1 MYEETHRATERGPYD
16 RRRSPP
22 RDHNQHYSQN
32 DGHRTRQA
40 SANFP
45 TGRRD
50 ASRSPPRNNLE
61 LSYDDDNYAAEDV
74 QNRDADR
81 GPDRNWDR
89 DRAEYRARDYDRYYH
104 GPAREAYQ
112 PRPGSRNQGGSGNDY
127 MDRRDEDPQ
136 VLHPHDGDDR
146 GPRRYD
152 RGGRGYPRSY
162 YDDGPRRDDAR
173 RGSDEDFRHL
183 SASPGGSPGRH
194 PRRDRSASPLR
205 QAGAPSD
212 TVILEGLPTGLS
224 LEDVRDCLL
233 RQAGLSQYPAVD
245 IRVPSGRGQRRA
257 FVQFDNVENAI
268 EFVKENYPKLVLD
281 FAGLVDGDADGMTS
295 IYIHYARNRDDAER
309 DSRAGLAPNWNC
321 PTCDFSN
328 YATRNRCKNC
338 GGPPTDPSQYRHL
351 LTGESDAADTPSQIL
366 VFFPLAPSVN
376 EDVFSA
382 GAGKLQLVQKPA
394 ASRGSGDQ
402 PKLKSTAPTGDA
414 SGYGARPGSLHR
426 TFLMRDQ
433 DTNESFNFGFAE
445 FWTLEDALAAM
456 QKFKMM
462 REFTI
467 ASKPVTVSTIHLGV
481 FVPELREVTRAIE
494 RVSFNPLFNPTLR
507 VKYWEPHVY
516 PSQRVIT
523 EAPPGGTSA
532 DGSKTDANDETKKS
546 KKRKADGNLPSSST
560 KKSVPMAGQ
569 MAFWQRRHDEIHEG
583 KRVADSAAGNDNGA
597 DQRRSEE
604 RAPVKISLS
613 GSNAISTGPIKISL
627 TGATVSRSPAPTATP
642 PSEAVVESG
651 GPTPVPAS
659 TTVGGIPDRASTA
672 EAAVSY
678 VDREKICCLIC
689 MMKYKTLDDL
699 NTHEKSRN
707 HKNAMADEEKVKAAK
722 PRLAARDKR
731 MAAKQADEQP
741 KKEESGSQYRDRAK
755 ERREVFNQPAK
766 PKVPAQGGKPARK
779 DDKSAARPSAEKTPP
794 PAPPQSK
801 GAGML
806 AKMGWSTGQGL
817 GAKGDGRTEVIAT
830 HAYQEGVGL
839 GAEGGNLGDAAE
851 LAQRKTTNS
860 YAEYVNTV
868 QDRARERY
876 NKLG

>member
-1 MYEETHRATERGPYD
+1 MYEDNNRARERGPHE
-16 RRRSPP
+16 RRRSPL
-22 RDHNQHYSQN
+22 RDQQQYPDN
-32 DGHRTRQA
+32 DGFRTRQD
-40 SANFP
+40 S
-45 TGRRD
+45 
-50 ASRSPPRNNLE
+50 SRSPPRNNLE
-61 LSYDDDNYAAEDV
+61 LSYDDDNDAAEDTRR
-74 QNRDADR
+74 RDRDWDR
-81 GPDRNWDR
+81 DRNWDR
-89 DRAEYRARDYDRYYH
+89 ETAEYRARDYDRYYH
-104 GPAREAYQ
+104 GPPREAYE
-112 PRPGSRNQGGSGNDY
+112 PRSRSGDQGSGRDDY
-127 MDRRDEDPQ
+127 MDRRDEDAA

-146 GPRRYD
+146 GSRHYD
-152 RGGRGYPRSY
+152 RSGRGYSRPY

-173 RGSDEDFRHL
+173 RGPDEDLHHF
-183 SASPGGSPGRH
+183 STSPGGSPGRH

-212 TVILEGLPTGLS
+212 TVILEGLPSDVPLETVRECLFQQSDLS
-224 LEDVRDCLL
+224 RYPSVDVR
-233 RQAGLSQYPAVD
+233 
-245 IRVPSGRGQRRA
+245 IPSAGRGKRRA
-257 FVQFDNVENAI
+257 FAQFESVEQAV
-268 EFVKENYPKLVLD
+268 EFVKGNYPKLVINFFD
-281 FAGLVDGDADGMTS
+281 GGPDGDTDGVTL

-309 DSRAGLAPNWNC
+309 ESRAGPAANWSC

-328 YATRNRCKNC
+328 YATRSRCKNC
-338 GGPPTDPSQYRHL
+338 GGSPTDPSQYRYL

-382 GAGKLQLVQKPA
+382 GAAKLELVQKQ
-394 ASRGSGDQ
+394 ASAKNSGDG

-426 TFLMRDQ
+426 TFLIRDQ

-445 FWTLEDALAAM
+445 FWTVEDALAAM

-481 FVPELREVTRAIE
+481 FVPELREVTATNE
-494 RVSFNPLFNPTLR
+494 RVSFNPLFNPTIR

-523 EAPPGGTSA
+523 EVAPGSTSR
-532 DGSKTDANDETKKS
+532 DGSKADATEEAKKG
-546 KKRKADGNLPSSST
+546 KKRKADGNLPASST

-569 MAFWQRRHDEIHEG
+569 MAFWQKRHVEIHEG
-583 KRVADSAAGNDNGA
+583 KRAADAAGEDS
-597 DQRRSEE
+597 QSEG

-613 GSNAISTGPIKISL
+613 GPNAIPTGPIKISL
-627 TGATVSRSPAPTATP
+627 TGASLPKS
-642 PSEAVVESG
+642 
-651 GPTPVPAS
+651 PVPAAASVPTTSSPLPGAGGPDKTS
-659 TTVGGIPDRASTA
+659 TT
-672 EAAVSY
+672 EATVSY

-689 MMKYKTLDDL
+689 MMKYKSLDDL

-707 HKNAMADEEKVKAAK
+707 HKNATADEEKVKAAK

-731 MAAKQADEQP
+731 MAKQAEEQP
-741 KKEESGSQYRDRAK
+741 AVAATNEEAAPQYRDRAK

-766 PKVPAQGGKPARK
+766 PKVPIQGGDKSARK
-779 DDKSAARPSAEKTPP
+779 DDKAPTRPAGAPKEKTPP
-794 PAPPQSK
+794 SPPPPQSK

-806 AKMGWSTGQGL
+806 AKMGWNTGQGL
-817 GAKGDGRTEVIAT
+817 GANGDGRTEVIAT

-876 NKLG
+876 NKMN

>member
-1 MYEETHRATERGPYD
+1 MTICRTSGWFELPLTFPRDDETPLGLPPGTISSCPTTTTTT
-16 RRRSPP
+16 PP
-22 RDHNQHYSQN
+22 RTPAIATPIAL
-32 DGHRTRQA
+32 GIA
-40 SANFP
+40 
-45 TGRRD
+45 TGTVTPQST
-50 ASRSPPRNNLE
+50 APE
-61 LSYDDDNYAAEDV
+61 TTTATT
-74 QNRDADR
+74 
-81 GPDRNWDR
+81 
-89 DRAEYRARDYDRYYH
+89 
-104 GPAREAYQ
+104 
-112 PRPGSRNQGGSGNDY
+112 
-127 MDRRDEDPQ
+127 MDRRVRPTSHVLDREIKAVVGMTIWIAVMKTLRYFTHMTATTADHVVTIEVAAVTLALTTTMALAAMMPDMILTRIFVIFPPLQ
-136 VLHPHDGDDR
+136 V
-146 GPRRYD
+146 
-152 RGGRGYPRSY
+152 
-162 YDDGPRRDDAR
+162 A
-173 RGSDEDFRHL
+173 
-183 SASPGGSPGRH
+183 A
-194 PRRDRSASPLR
+194 
-205 QAGAPSD
+205 QV
-212 TVILEGLPTGLS
+212 VILVAIGLPTGLS
-224 LEDVRDCLL
+224 LDDVRDCLL
-233 RQAGLSQYPAVD
+233 EQAGLSRYPTVD

-257 FVQFDNVENAI
+257 FVQFDSVENSI

-309 DSRAGLAPNWNC
+309 DGRAGPAPNWNC

-338 GGPPTDPSQYRHL
+338 GGLPTDPSQYRHL

-382 GAGKLQLVQKPA
+382 GAGKLQLVQRPA
-394 ASRGSGDQ
+394 VSRGSGDQ

-445 FWTLEDALAAM
+445 FWTVEDALAAM
-456 QKFKMM
+456 KKFKMM

-467 ASKPVTVSTIHLGV
+467 ASEPVTVSTIHLGV

-516 PSQRVIT
+516 PSARVIT
-523 EAPPGGTSA
+523 EVPPGGATA
-532 DGSKTDANDETKKS
+532 DGNKTDANEESKKN
-546 KKRKADGNLPSSST
+546 KKRKADGNLSSSST

-583 KRVADSAAGNDNGA
+583 KRATDDAAGNDNSA

-627 TGATVSRSPAPTATP
+627 TGASLSKSPAPTATP
-642 PSEAVVESG
+642 PSEAALESG
-651 GPTPVPAS
+651 GPTSAPEVTADSGTTGAAS
-659 TTVGGIPDRASTA
+659 AAETA
-672 EAAVSY
+672 VVSY

-689 MMKYKTLDDL
+689 MMKYKNLDDL

-707 HKNAMADEEKVKAAK
+707 HKNAMADDDKVKAAK

-731 MAAKQADEQP
+731 MAAKQADEQQS
-741 KKEESGSQYRDRAK
+741 KGEESGPQYRDRAK

-766 PKVPAQGGKPARK
+766 PKIPPQGGKPAGRAPGGAAAAAAASATK
-779 DDKSAARPSAEKTPP
+779 KTTTTTSAAAAAAPP
-794 PAPPQSK
+794 PPQSK

-839 GAEGGNLGDAAE
+839 GAEGGDLGDAAE
-851 LAQRKTTNS
+851 LARRKTTNS

>member
-1 MYEETHRATERGPYD
+1 MTICRTSGWFELPLTSPRDDETPLGLPPETTSSCPTTTTTTTTTTT
-16 RRRSPP
+16 PP
-22 RDHNQHYSQN
+22 RTPATATPIAL
-32 DGHRTRQA
+32 GIA
-40 SANFP
+40 
-45 TGRRD
+45 TGTVTPQTT
-50 ASRSPPRNNLE
+50 APE
-61 LSYDDDNYAAEDV
+61 TTTATT
-74 QNRDADR
+74 
-81 GPDRNWDR
+81 
-89 DRAEYRARDYDRYYH
+89 
-104 GPAREAYQ
+104 
-112 PRPGSRNQGGSGNDY
+112 
-127 MDRRDEDPQ
+127 MDRRPRPTSHVLDREIKAVLGMTVWIAVMKTLRYFTHMTATTADHVVTIEVAGATLALTTTMALAATMPDMVLTRIFVIFPPLQ
-136 VLHPHDGDDR
+136 VAAQLVILVAIVLHRLFDKLVLP
-146 GPRRYD
+146 
-152 RGGRGYPRSY
+152 
-162 YDDGPRRDDAR
+162 
-173 RGSDEDFRHL
+173 
-183 SASPGGSPGRH
+183 
-194 PRRDRSASPLR
+194 
-205 QAGAPSD
+205 
-212 TVILEGLPTGLS
+212 VILQPLTTPIL
-224 LEDVRDCLL
+224 
-233 RQAGLSQYPAVD
+233 
-245 IRVPSGRGQRRA
+245 GQRRA
-257 FVQFDNVENAI
+257 FVQFDSVENAI
-268 EFVKENYPKLVLD
+268 DFVKENYPKLVLD

-309 DSRAGLAPNWNC
+309 DGRAGLAPNWNC

-366 VFFPLAPSVN
+366 VFFPLAPSVT

-382 GAGKLQLVQKPA
+382 GAAKLQLVQRPA

-445 FWTLEDALAAM
+445 FWTVEDALAAM
-456 QKFKMM
+456 KKFKMM

-467 ASKPVTVSTIHLGV
+467 ASEPVTVSTIHLGV

-494 RVSFNPLFNPTLR
+494 RVSFNPLFNPTIR

-516 PSQRVIT
+516 PSERVVT
-523 EAPPGGTSA
+523 EAPPGGTAA
-532 DGSKTDANDETKKS
+532 DGSKTDANEESKKN
-546 KKRKADGNLPSSST
+546 KKRKADGNLSSSST

-569 MAFWQRRHDEIHEG
+569 MAFWQRRHDEIHES
-583 KRVADSAAGNDNGA
+583 KRAADAAAGSDSGA

-604 RAPVKISLS
+604 RGTVKIPLS

-627 TGATVSRSPAPTATP
+627 TGASLSKPPTPTAAP
-642 PSEAVVESG
+642 PSEAAADSG
-651 GPTPVPAS
+651 GPTSVPAA
-659 TTVGGIPDRASTA
+659 TTADSGTTDPASTA
-672 EAAVSY
+672 EAAAVSY
-678 VDREKICCLIC
+678 VDRSKICCLIC
-689 MMKYKTLDDL
+689 MMKYKNLDDL

-707 HKNAMADEEKVKAAK
+707 HKNAMADDDKVKAAK

-731 MAAKQADEQP
+731 TAARQADEQQP
-741 KKEESGSQYRDRAK
+741 KGGGEESSGPQYRDRAK

-766 PKVPAQGGKPARK
+766 PKVPLQGGKPA
-779 DDKSAARPSAEKTPP
+779 AAAAAAAATTTKKKTAATTTTTTTTTTTPAAAANPQPP
-794 PAPPQSK
+794 PPPPPPQSK

-806 AKMGWSTGQGL
+806 AKMGWSAGQGL

-839 GAEGGNLGDAAE
+839 GAEGGDLGDAAE

>member
-1 MYEETHRATERGPYD
+1 ST
-16 RRRSPP
+16 
-22 RDHNQHYSQN
+22 
-32 DGHRTRQA
+32 
-40 SANFP
+40 
-45 TGRRD
+45 
-50 ASRSPPRNNLE
+50 
-61 LSYDDDNYAAEDV
+61 
-74 QNRDADR
+74 
-81 GPDRNWDR
+81 
-89 DRAEYRARDYDRYYH
+89 
-104 GPAREAYQ
+104 
-112 PRPGSRNQGGSGNDY
+112 
-127 MDRRDEDPQ
+127 
-136 VLHPHDGDDR
+136 
-146 GPRRYD
+146 
-152 RGGRGYPRSY
+152 
-162 YDDGPRRDDAR
+162 
-173 RGSDEDFRHL
+173 
-183 SASPGGSPGRH
+183 SPGGSPARY

-205 QAGAPSD
+205 QAGAPTD

-224 LEDVRDCLL
+224 LDDVRDCLL
-233 RQAGLSQYPAVD
+233 GQAGLSRYPAVD
-245 IRVPSGRGQRRA
+245 IRLPSGRGQRRA
-257 FVQFDNVENAI
+257 FVQFASVEDAV

-309 DSRAGLAPNWNC
+309 DNRAGLAPNWSC

-382 GAGKLQLVQKPA
+382 GAAKLQLVQRPA

-445 FWTLEDALAAM
+445 FWTVEDALAAM
-456 QKFKMM
+456 KKFKMM

-467 ASKPVTVSTIHLGV
+467 ASAPVTVSTIHLGV
-481 FVPELREVTRAIE
+481 FVPELRELTRAIE

-516 PSQRVIT
+516 PSERVIT
-523 EAPPGGTSA
+523 EAPPGGTA
-532 DGSKTDANDETKKS
+532 TDGGSKADANEESKKN
-546 KKRKADGNLPSSST
+546 KKRKADGNLSSSST

-583 KRVADSAAGNDNGA
+583 KQVADAAAGNDNGA

-627 TGATVSRSPAPTATP
+627 TGASLPKSPAPAATP
-642 PSEAVVESG
+642 PNEATVGSG
-651 GPTPVPAS
+651 GPASVPAA
-659 TTVGGIPDRASTA
+659 TTDNGTPDPAPTA

-707 HKNAMADEEKVKAAK
+707 HKNAMADDDKVKAAK

-741 KKEESGSQYRDRAK
+741 KGEESGSQYRDRAK

-766 PKVPAQGGKPARK
+766 PKVPPQGGKPAA
-779 DDKSAARPSAEKTPP
+779 SGATAAKKTT
-794 PAPPQSK
+794 PAATTTAAAASRPPQSK

-806 AKMGWSTGQGL
+806 AKMGWSAGQGL

>member
-1 MYEETHRATERGPYD
+1 MSEETHRSTERGPYD

-22 RDHNQHYSQN
+22 RDHINQHHSHN
-32 DGHRTRQA
+32 DGYRTRQ
-40 SANFP
+40 
-45 TGRRD
+45 D

-61 LSYDDDNYAAEDV
+61 LSYDDDDGDTINYAAED
-74 QNRDADR
+74 NRPQTTTIATI
-81 GPDRNWDR
+81 
-89 DRAEYRARDYDRYYH
+89 
-104 GPAREAYQ
+104 
-112 PRPGSRNQGGSGNDY
+112 
-127 MDRRDEDPQ
+127 MDRRVRPTSH
-136 VLHPHDGDDR
+136 VLDR
-146 GPRRYD
+146 EIKAVVGMTMWIAVMKTLRYFTHMTATTAD
-152 RGGRGYPRSY
+152 HVVTI
-162 YDDGPRRDDAR
+162 
-173 RGSDEDFRHL
+173 EV
-183 SASPGGSPGRH
+183 
-194 PRRDRSASPLR
+194 
-205 QAGAPSD
+205 AGATLALTATMALAAMMPD
-212 TVILEGLPTGLS
+212 VVLTRIFVIFPPLQVAAQVAILVAIALHR
-224 LEDVRDCLL
+224 LFDKLVL
-233 RQAGLSQYPAVD
+233 RAGLSNYPAVD
-245 IRVPSGRGQRRA
+245 IRLPSGRGQRRA
-257 FVQFDNVENAI
+257 FVQFDNVDDAV
-268 EFVKENYPKLVLD
+268 EFVKENYPKLTLD

-295 IYIHYARNRDDAER
+295 IYIHYARSRDDAER
-309 DSRAGLAPNWNC
+309 DNRAGLSPNWNC

-328 YATRNRCKNC
+328 YATRSRCKNC

-366 VFFPLAPSVN
+366 VFFPLATSVN

-382 GAGKLQLVQKPA
+382 GASKLQLVQKPA

-445 FWTLEDALAAM
+445 FWTVEDALAAM

-467 ASKPVTVSTIHLGV
+467 ASQPVTVATIHLGV
-481 FVPELREVTRAIE
+481 FIPEPREVTRAIE
-494 RVSFNPLFNPTLR
+494 RISFNPLFNPSIR

-532 DGSKTDANDETKKS
+532 DGSKTDANDEFKKS
-546 KKRKADGNLPSSST
+546 KKRKADGSMPSST
-560 KKSVPMAGQ
+560 AKKSVPMAGQ

-583 KRVADSAAGNDNGA
+583 KRVEDLPVGNDNGG
-597 DQRRSEE
+597 DQRQSEE
-604 RAPVKISLS
+604 RAPIKIPLS

-627 TGATVSRSPAPTATP
+627 TGASLSRSPAPTATL
-642 PSEAVVESG
+642 PSEATARESG
-651 GPTPVPAS
+651 GPTSVPMS
-659 TTVGGIPDRASTA
+659 TTGGRTPDPTPVAV
-672 EAAVSY
+672 EATPVSY

-689 MMKYKTLDDL
+689 MMKYKTLEDL

-707 HKNAMADEEKVKAAK
+707 HKNAMADADKVKAAK

-731 MAAKQADEQP
+731 MAKQAEEQP
-741 KKEESGSQYRDRAK
+741 KEESGPQYRDRAK

-766 PKVPAQGGKPARK
+766 PKVAPVQGAGKPARK
-779 DDKSAARPSAEKTPP
+779 DDKQAAARPPVEEKTTPP

-806 AKMGWSTGQGL
+806 AKMGWNTGQGL

-868 QDRARERY
+868 QDRARDRY
-876 NKLG
+876 NKMG

>member
-1 MYEETHRATERGPYD
+1 MTICRTSGWFELPLTFPRDDETPLGLPPGTISSCPTTTTTT
-16 RRRSPP
+16 PP
-22 RDHNQHYSQN
+22 RTPAIATPIAL
-32 DGHRTRQA
+32 GIA
-40 SANFP
+40 
-45 TGRRD
+45 TGTVTPQST
-50 ASRSPPRNNLE
+50 APE
-61 LSYDDDNYAAEDV
+61 TTTATT
-74 QNRDADR
+74 
-81 GPDRNWDR
+81 
-89 DRAEYRARDYDRYYH
+89 
-104 GPAREAYQ
+104 
-112 PRPGSRNQGGSGNDY
+112 
-127 MDRRDEDPQ
+127 MDRRVRPTSHVLDREIKAVVGMTIWIAVMKTLRYFTHMTATTADHVVTIEVAAVTLALTTTMALAAMMPDMILTRIFVIFPPLQ
-136 VLHPHDGDDR
+136 VAAQVVILVAIVLHRLFDK
-146 GPRRYD
+146 
-152 RGGRGYPRSY
+152 
-162 YDDGPRRDDAR
+162 
-173 RGSDEDFRHL
+173 L
-183 SASPGGSPGRH
+183 
-194 PRRDRSASPLR
+194 
-205 QAGAPSD
+205 
-212 TVILEGLPTGLS
+212 GLPTGLS
-224 LEDVRDCLL
+224 LDDVRDCLL
-233 RQAGLSQYPAVD
+233 DQAGLSRYPTVD

-257 FVQFDNVENAI
+257 FVQFDSVENAI

-309 DSRAGLAPNWNC
+309 DGRAGPAPNWNC

-338 GGPPTDPSQYRHL
+338 GGLPTDPSQYRHL

-382 GAGKLQLVQKPA
+382 GAGKLQLVQRPA
-394 ASRGSGDQ
+394 VSRGSGDQ

-445 FWTLEDALAAM
+445 FWTVEDALAAM
-456 QKFKMM
+456 KKFKMM

-467 ASKPVTVSTIHLGV
+467 ASEPVTVSTIHLGV

-516 PSQRVIT
+516 PSARVIT
-523 EAPPGGTSA
+523 EVPPGGATA
-532 DGSKTDANDETKKS
+532 DGNKTDANEESKKN
-546 KKRKADGNLPSSST
+546 KKRKADGNLSSSST

-583 KRVADSAAGNDNGA
+583 KRATDDAAGNDNSA

-613 GSNAISTGPIKISL
+613 GSNATSTGPIKISL
-627 TGATVSRSPAPTATP
+627 TGASLSKSPAPTATP
-642 PSEAVVESG
+642 PSEAALESG
-651 GPTPVPAS
+651 GPTSAPEATADSGTTGAAS
-659 TTVGGIPDRASTA
+659 VAETA
-672 EAAVSY
+672 VVSY

-689 MMKYKTLDDL
+689 MMKYKNLDDL

-707 HKNAMADEEKVKAAK
+707 HKNAMADDDKVKAAK

-731 MAAKQADEQP
+731 MAAKQADEQQS
-741 KKEESGSQYRDRAK
+741 KGEESGPQYRDRAK

-766 PKVPAQGGKPARK
+766 PKIPPQGGKPAGRAPGGAAAAASATK
-779 DDKSAARPSAEKTPP
+779 KTTTTTSAAAAAAAQP
-794 PAPPQSK
+794 PPQSK

-839 GAEGGNLGDAAE
+839 GAEGGDLGDAAE
-851 LAQRKTTNS
+851 LARRKTTNS

-876 NKLG
+876 NKLS

>member
-1 MYEETHRATERGPYD
+1 MTICRTSGWFELPLTSPRDDETPLGLPPEITSSCPTTTT
-16 RRRSPP
+16 STTTTTPP
-22 RDHNQHYSQN
+22 RTPATATPIAL
-32 DGHRTRQA
+32 GIA
-40 SANFP
+40 
-45 TGRRD
+45 TGTVT
-50 ASRSPPRNNLE
+50 PPQTTAPENTT
-61 LSYDDDNYAAEDV
+61 ATT
-74 QNRDADR
+74 
-81 GPDRNWDR
+81 
-89 DRAEYRARDYDRYYH
+89 
-104 GPAREAYQ
+104 
-112 PRPGSRNQGGSGNDY
+112 
-127 MDRRDEDPQ
+127 MDRRPRPTSHVLDREIKAVLGMTVWIAVMKTLRYFTHMTATTADHVVTIEVAGATLALTTTMALAATMPDMVLTRIFVIFPPLQ
-136 VLHPHDGDDR
+136 VAAQLVILVAIVLHRLFDKLVLPPVLTGIQ
-146 GPRRYD
+146 P
-152 RGGRGYPRSY
+152 STF
-162 YDDGPRRDDAR
+162 A
-173 RGSDEDFRHL
+173 SLLDE
-183 SASPGGSPGRH
+183 
-194 PRRDRSASPLR
+194 
-205 QAGAPSD
+205 
-212 TVILEGLPTGLS
+212 
-224 LEDVRDCLL
+224 
-233 RQAGLSQYPAVD
+233 
-245 IRVPSGRGQRRA
+245 
-257 FVQFDNVENAI
+257 FDSVENAI
-268 EFVKENYPKLVLD
+268 DFVKENYPKLVLD

-295 IYIHYARNRDDAER
+295 VYIHYARNRDDAER
-309 DSRAGLAPNWNC
+309 DGRAGLTPNWNC

-376 EDVFSA
+376 DDVFSA
-382 GAGKLQLVQKPA
+382 GAAKLQLVQRPA

-445 FWTLEDALAAM
+445 FWTVEDALAAM
-456 QKFKMM
+456 KKFKMM

-467 ASKPVTVSTIHLGV
+467 ASEPVTVSTIHLGV

-494 RVSFNPLFNPTLR
+494 RVSFNPLFNPTIR

-516 PSQRVIT
+516 PSERVIT
-523 EAPPGGTSA
+523 EAPPGGTAA
-532 DGSKTDANDETKKS
+532 DGSKTDANEESKKN
-546 KKRKADGNLPSSST
+546 KKRKADGSLSSSST

-569 MAFWQRRHDEIHEG
+569 MAFWQRRHDEIHES
-583 KRVADSAAGNDNGA
+583 KRAADAAAGSDSGA
-597 DQRRSEE
+597 DQRLSEE
-604 RAPVKISLS
+604 RGAVKIPLS

-627 TGATVSRSPAPTATP
+627 TGASLSKPPAPTAAP
-642 PSEAVVESG
+642 PSEAAADSG
-651 GPTPVPAS
+651 GPTSVSAA
-659 TTVGGIPDRASTA
+659 TTADSGTTDPASTA
-672 EAAVSY
+672 EAAAAVSY

-689 MMKYKTLDDL
+689 MMKYKSLDDL

-707 HKNAMADEEKVKAAK
+707 HKNAVADDDKVKAAK

-731 MAAKQADEQP
+731 MAARQADEQQP
-741 KKEESGSQYRDRAK
+741 GGGGEESSGPQYRDRAK

-766 PKVPAQGGKPARK
+766 PKVPLQGGKPAAPAGG
-779 DDKSAARPSAEKTPP
+779 AAATTTKKKTTAATTTTTPAAAANPQPP
-794 PAPPQSK
+794 PPPPQSK

-806 AKMGWSTGQGL
+806 AKMGWSAGQGL

-839 GAEGGNLGDAAE
+839 GAEGGDLGDAAQ

>member
-1 MYEETHRATERGPYD
+1 MYEDTHRSTERGPYD

-22 RDHNQHYSQN
+22 RDHINQHHSRN
-32 DGHRTRQA
+32 DGYRTRQGLPPGIT
-40 SANFP
+40 SSCP
-45 TGRRD
+45 TTTTTP
-50 ASRSPPRNNLE
+50 STTPPRTTGPVTLIAVA
-61 LSYDDDNYAAEDV
+61 YAIGIVTDKSTAPETTTI
-74 QNRDADR
+74 ATI
-81 GPDRNWDR
+81 
-89 DRAEYRARDYDRYYH
+89 
-104 GPAREAYQ
+104 
-112 PRPGSRNQGGSGNDY
+112 
-127 MDRRDEDPQ
+127 MDRRVRATSHVLDREIKAVVGMTMWIAVMKTLRYFTHMTATTADHVVTIELAGATLALTTTMALAATMPDVVLTRIFVIFPPLQ
-136 VLHPHDGDDR
+136 VAAQVAILVAIVLHRLFDK
-146 GPRRYD
+146 
-152 RGGRGYPRSY
+152 
-162 YDDGPRRDDAR
+162 
-173 RGSDEDFRHL
+173 L
-183 SASPGGSPGRH
+183 V
-194 PRRDRSASPLR
+194 LR
-205 QAGAPSD
+205 
-212 TVILEGLPTGLS
+212 
-224 LEDVRDCLL
+224 
-233 RQAGLSQYPAVD
+233 AGLSNYPAVD
-245 IRVPSGRGQRRA
+245 IRLPSGRGQRRA
-257 FVQFDNVENAI
+257 FVQFDNVDDAVA
-268 EFVKENYPKLVLD
+268 FVKENYPKLTLD
-281 FAGLVDGDADGMTS
+281 FAGMVDGDADGMTS
-295 IYIHYARNRDDAER
+295 IYIHYARSRDDAER
-309 DSRAGLAPNWNC
+309 DNRAGLSPNWNC
-321 PTCDFSN
+321 PTCEFSN
-328 YATRNRCKNC
+328 YATRSRCKNC

-382 GAGKLQLVQKPA
+382 GASKLQVVQKPA
-394 ASRGSGDQ
+394 ASRSSGDQ

-467 ASKPVTVSTIHLGV
+467 ASQPVTVSTIHLGV

-494 RVSFNPLFNPTLR
+494 RISFNPLFNPSIR

-532 DGSKTDANDETKKS
+532 DGSKNDANDESKKG
-546 KKRKADGNLPSSST
+546 KKRKADGSMPSST
-560 KKSVPMAGQ
+560 AKKSVPMAGQ

-583 KRVADSAAGNDNGA
+583 KRVADLPVGNDNGG
-597 DQRRSEE
+597 DQRQPEE
-604 RAPVKISLS
+604 RAPIKIPLS
-613 GSNAISTGPIKISL
+613 GSNAISTGPIKIAL
-627 TGATVSRSPAPTATP
+627 TGTSLSRSPAPTATP
-642 PSEAVVESG
+642 PSEATARESG
-651 GPTPVPAS
+651 GPTSVPAS
-659 TTVGGIPDRASTA
+659 TTGGGTPEPTPTAA
-672 EAAVSY
+672 EATPVSY

-689 MMKYKTLDDL
+689 MMKYKTLEDL

-707 HKNAMADEEKVKAAK
+707 HKNAMADADKVKAAK

-731 MAAKQADEQP
+731 MAKQAEEQS
-741 KKEESGSQYRDRAK
+741 KEESGPQYRDRAK

-766 PKVPAQGGKPARK
+766 PKVVPVQGAGKPARK
-779 DDKSAARPSAEKTPP
+779 DDKQAVVRPPAEKKTTPP
-794 PAPPQSK
+794 SAPPQSK

-860 YAEYVNTV
+860 YSEYVNTV

-876 NKLG
+876 NKMG

>member
-1 MYEETHRATERGPYD
+1 MTI
-16 RRRSPP
+16 RRTSGWFELPLTSP
-22 RDHNQHYSQN
+22 RDDETPLGLPPETTSSCPTTTTTTATPQ
-32 DGHRTRQA
+32 RTPVNA
-40 SANFP
+40 TPIALGIA
-45 TGRRD
+45 TGTVTPQST
-50 ASRSPPRNNLE
+50 APE
-61 LSYDDDNYAAEDV
+61 TTIATI
-74 QNRDADR
+74 
-81 GPDRNWDR
+81 
-89 DRAEYRARDYDRYYH
+89 
-104 GPAREAYQ
+104 
-112 PRPGSRNQGGSGNDY
+112 
-127 MDRRDEDPQ
+127 MDRRPRPTSHVLDREIKAVLGMTIWIAVMKTLRYFTHMTATTADHVVTIEVAGATLALTTTMVLAAMMPDMVLTRIFVIFPPLQ
-136 VLHPHDGDDR
+136 VAAQVVILVAIVLHRLFDKLVLPPVFPDIQPSTFAFLLDEF
-146 GPRRYD
+146 
-152 RGGRGYPRSY
+152 
-162 YDDGPRRDDAR
+162 
-173 RGSDEDFRHL
+173 GS
-183 SASPGGSPGRH
+183 
-194 PRRDRSASPLR
+194 
-205 QAGAPSD
+205 
-212 TVILEGLPTGLS
+212 
-224 LEDVRDCLL
+224 
-233 RQAGLSQYPAVD
+233 
-245 IRVPSGRGQRRA
+245 
-257 FVQFDNVENAI
+257 VENAI
-268 EFVKENYPKLVLD
+268 DFVKENYPKLVLD

-309 DSRAGLAPNWNC
+309 DSRAGLTPNWNC

-382 GAGKLQLVQKPA
+382 GAAKLQLVQRPA
-394 ASRGSGDQ
+394 ASKGSGDQ

-445 FWTLEDALAAM
+445 FWTVEDALAAM
-456 QKFKMM
+456 KKFKMM

-467 ASKPVTVSTIHLGV
+467 ASEPVTVSTIHLGV

-494 RVSFNPLFNPTLR
+494 RVSFNPLFNPALR

-516 PSQRVIT
+516 PSERVIT
-523 EAPPGGTSA
+523 EAPPGGTA
-532 DGSKTDANDETKKS
+532 TDGSKTDANEESKKN
-546 KKRKADGNLPSSST
+546 KKRKADGNLASSST

-583 KRVADSAAGNDNGA
+583 KRAADASTGNDNGA
-597 DQRRSEE
+597 DPRRSEE

-613 GSNAISTGPIKISL
+613 GSNAISAGPIKISL
-627 TGATVSRSPAPTATP
+627 SGASLPKSPAPTATP
-642 PSEAVVESG
+642 PSEAALESG
-651 GPTPVPAS
+651 GPTSVPAA
-659 TTVGGIPDRASTA
+659 TTDSGTPDPTSTA

-707 HKNAMADEEKVKAAK
+707 HKNAMADDDKVKAAK

-741 KKEESGSQYRDRAK
+741 KGGEESGPQYRDRAK

-766 PKVPAQGGKPARK
+766 PKVPPHGGKPSSAAAAAAATTTATATK
-779 DDKSAARPSAEKTPP
+779 KKTTTAAVAAARPPP
-794 PAPPQSK
+794 PPQSK

-806 AKMGWSTGQGL
+806 AKMGWSAGQGL
-817 GAKGDGRTEVIAT
+817 GANGDGRTEVIAT

>member
-1 MYEETHRATERGPYD
+1 MLWEP
-16 RRRSPP
+16 
-22 RDHNQHYSQN
+22 
-32 DGHRTRQA
+32 
-40 SANFP
+40 
-45 TGRRD
+45 
-50 ASRSPPRNNLE
+50 
-61 LSYDDDNYAAEDV
+61 
-74 QNRDADR
+74 
-81 GPDRNWDR
+81 
-89 DRAEYRARDYDRYYH
+89 
-104 GPAREAYQ
+104 
-112 PRPGSRNQGGSGNDY
+112 
-127 MDRRDEDPQ
+127 
-136 VLHPHDGDDR
+136 VL
-146 GPRRYD
+146 
-152 RGGRGYPRSY
+152 
-162 YDDGPRRDDAR
+162 
-173 RGSDEDFRHL
+173 
-183 SASPGGSPGRH
+183 
-194 PRRDRSASPLR
+194 
-205 QAGAPSD
+205 
-212 TVILEGLPTGLS
+212 T
-224 LEDVRDCLL
+224 
-233 RQAGLSQYPAVD
+233 
-245 IRVPSGRGQRRA
+245 
-257 FVQFDNVENAI
+257 
-268 EFVKENYPKLVLD
+268 
-281 FAGLVDGDADGMTS
+281 
-295 IYIHYARNRDDAER
+295 
-309 DSRAGLAPNWNC
+309 LA
-321 PTCDFSN
+321 
-328 YATRNRCKNC
+328 
-338 GGPPTDPSQYRHL
+338 DPSQYRHL

-382 GAGKLQLVQKPA
+382 GAARLQLVQRPA
-394 ASRGSGDQ
+394 VSRGSGDQ

-445 FWTLEDALAAM
+445 FWTVEDALAAM

-467 ASKPVTVSTIHLGV
+467 ASEPVTVSTIHLGV

-494 RVSFNPLFNPTLR
+494 RVSFSPLFNPTLR

-516 PSQRVIT
+516 PSERIIT
-523 EAPPGGTSA
+523 ETPPGGTAA
-532 DGSKTDANDETKKS
+532 DGSKTDANEESKKS

-583 KRVADSAAGNDNGA
+583 KRAADAAAAAAGNDNGA
-597 DQRRSEE
+597 DQRRFEE

-627 TGATVSRSPAPTATP
+627 TGTSLSKSPASTATP
-642 PSEAVVESG
+642 PSETAAAAESK
-651 GPTPVPAS
+651 GPTSVPAATADS
-659 TTVGGIPDRASTA
+659 GTPDPASTA
-672 EAAVSY
+672 EAVVSY

-689 MMKYKTLDDL
+689 MMKYKTSDDL

-707 HKNAMADEEKVKAAK
+707 HKNAMADDDKVKAAK

-741 KKEESGSQYRDRAK
+741 KGEESGPQYRDRAK

-766 PKVPAQGGKPARK
+766 PKVPPQGGKPGRK
-779 DDKSAARPSAEKTPP
+779 DDKPAAAAAEKKTSSTTTTTTPAVAAAAAAAP
-794 PAPPQSK
+794 PPPQSK

-860 YAEYVNTV
+860 YADYVNTV

>member
-1 MYEETHRATERGPYD
+1 MTICRTSGWFELPLTSPRDDETHLGLPPETTSSCPTTTTTT
-16 RRRSPP
+16 PP
-22 RDHNQHYSQN
+22 RTPATATPIHL
-32 DGHRTRQA
+32 GIA
-40 SANFP
+40 
-45 TGRRD
+45 TGTVTPQST
-50 ASRSPPRNNLE
+50 APE
-61 LSYDDDNYAAEDV
+61 TTTATI
-74 QNRDADR
+74 
-81 GPDRNWDR
+81 
-89 DRAEYRARDYDRYYH
+89 
-104 GPAREAYQ
+104 
-112 PRPGSRNQGGSGNDY
+112 
-127 MDRRDEDPQ
+127 MDRRPRPTSHVLDREIKAVLGMTMWIAVMKTLRYLTHMTATTADHVVTIEVAGATLALTTTMALAAMMPDMVLTRIFVIFPPLQ
-136 VLHPHDGDDR
+136 VAAQVVILVAIVLHRLFDK
-146 GPRRYD
+146 
-152 RGGRGYPRSY
+152 
-162 YDDGPRRDDAR
+162 
-173 RGSDEDFRHL
+173 L
-183 SASPGGSPGRH
+183 
-194 PRRDRSASPLR
+194 
-205 QAGAPSD
+205 
-212 TVILEGLPTGLS
+212 GLPSGLS
-224 LEDVRDCLL
+224 LDDVRECLL
-233 RQAGLSQYPAVD
+233 GQAYLSRYPAVD
-245 IRVPSGRGQRRA
+245 IRLPSGRGQRRA
-257 FVQFDNVENAI
+257 FVQFDSVENAI
-268 EFVKENYPKLVLD
+268 DFVKDNYPKLVLD

-328 YATRNRCKNC
+328 YASRNRCKNC

-382 GAGKLQLVQKPA
+382 GAAKLQLVQRPA
-394 ASRGSGDQ
+394 ASKGSGDQ

-445 FWTLEDALAAM
+445 FWTVEDALAAM
-456 QKFKMM
+456 KKFNMM

-467 ASKPVTVSTIHLGV
+467 ASEPVTVSTIHLGV

-516 PSQRVIT
+516 PSERVIT
-523 EAPPGGTSA
+523 EAPPGGTAA
-532 DGSKTDANDETKKS
+532 DGNKTDANEESKKN
-546 KKRKADGNLPSSST
+546 KKRKADGSLASSST

-569 MAFWQRRHDEIHEG
+569 IAFWQRRHDEIHEG
-583 KRVADSAAGNDNGA
+583 KRPADAAAENDNGA
-597 DQRRSEE
+597 DPRRSEE

-627 TGATVSRSPAPTATP
+627 TGASLSKSPALTPTP
-642 PSEAVVESG
+642 PSEAALESG
-651 GPTPVPAS
+651 GPTSVPAATADS
-659 TTVGGIPDRASTA
+659 GTPDPTSTA

-707 HKNAMADEEKVKAAK
+707 HKNAMADDDKVKAAK

-741 KKEESGSQYRDRAK
+741 KGGEESGPQYRDRAK

-766 PKVPAQGGKPARK
+766 PKVPPHSGKP
-779 DDKSAARPSAEKTPP
+779 SAAGAGAGAGATATKKKATTAAAAAAAAPP
-794 PAPPQSK
+794 PPPQSK

-806 AKMGWSTGQGL
+806 AKMGWSAGQGL